1 MAISR
6 RARWKGTIAVV
17 VGLPGTFVFLPLTLV
32 GIIGGIAELSTEKFS
47 EPLLLLAWAAA
58 GLTGLCGFWVCIALG
73 PHSKREVRT
82 AVAASVL
89 VGTCAVAPFAFVFVY
104 SYLVSSTAAVG
115 LVIGCAIFIWLVLP
129 NSPLNPDAPQE

>member
-58 GLTGLCGFWVCIALG
+58 GLTGLCGFWVWTALG
-73 PHSKREVRT
+73 PHSGRKVRT
-82 AVAASVL
+82 AVATSVL
-89 VGTCAVAPFAFVFVY
+89 VGTCAVAPLAFVFVY

-129 NSPLNPDAPQE
+129 KSPLNPDAPQ